1 MAEAKENWN
10 EFLNLIEAKLAK
22 KNKEISD
29 LKDKLKGFED
39 TIKNLYHENEQLN
52 KILSDLSK
60 DKNLKDDVKNLIEE
74 NSILGNE
81 VDKLKRENQR
91 MLFDIENLKKENER
105 LNNENEKLLKEV
117 GRLNN
122 EIKLLK
128 EVESPNNEN
137 EKYLKEIGRL
147 NNENEKLL
155 KEIGRLQMEIEQKV
169 PYDSEHLKREIDRLN
184 GEIDKLSK
192 ENNRL
197 HKENDRQHDEL
208 EKLKVGRKRFEN
220 LYIRYVENFNIN
232 GIKTRRA
239 EFPLNES
246 FSEKNYSMNKGEVD
260 KLKNELSRQK
270 EEILDLLKENNALK
284 DDLNRIMSNFSSNRK
299 ITNEVNLT
307 FFKERE
313 VVILDK
319 QNVILQSNENL
330 VSNSITSEMTQKM
343 QFELTKSDCSMC
355 CNLMERFNELKL
367 NLKYSIFKELKN
379 FYINY
384 QVDIEKANC
393 KLEEVLSKITHA
405 ENQFLNENNDQKTKT
420 SKVKE
425 ILSKIK
431 MLVSILGVFIGKYN
445 KEIYFYTQNLKKV
458 FDFVQKLVYS
468 STSVL
473 NMGQNHSCSVS
484 SERDAQ
490 MLKVSVPKFEGDKK
504 RSNNF
509 IDCKNKLYFT

>member
-1 MAEAKENWN
+1 LAEAKENWN

-91 MLFDIENLKKENER
+91 MLFDIENLKKENE
-105 LNNENEKLLKEV
+105 
-117 GRLNN
+117 
-122 EIKLLK
+122 
-128 EVESPNNEN
+128 
-137 EKYLKEIGRL
+137 RL